1 MKKIIRDTKQRAAIS
16 DAFKNA
22 GFRILSVAEVL
33 EIASAKVPNLGI
45 ATVYRNIGAMID
57 AGTISPVVLPGQPN
71 RYALSDLHSPC
82 DYIWIRK
89 DGSVWFDPSQSA
101 KVPGTFNQ
109 RTYFIE
115 K

>member
-1 MKKIIRDTKQRAAIS
+1 MTKIIRDTKQRAAIR

-22 GFRILSVAEVL
+22 GFRILSIAEVL
-33 EIASAKVPNLGI
+33 ETASKKVPNLGI
-45 ATVYRNIGAMID
+45 ATVYRNIGAMKD
-57 AGTISPVVLPGQPN
+57 AGEIGAVVLPGQPD
-71 RYALSDLHSPC
+71 RYTLSASHSPC

-101 KVPGTFNQ
+101 KVPGTFVQ